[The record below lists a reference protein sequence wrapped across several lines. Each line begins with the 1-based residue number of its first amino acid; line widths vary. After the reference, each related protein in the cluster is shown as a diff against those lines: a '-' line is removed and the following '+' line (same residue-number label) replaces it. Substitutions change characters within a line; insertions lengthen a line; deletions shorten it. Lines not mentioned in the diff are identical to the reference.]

1 MSFLSL
7 IWLIFAPIIIA
18 LIIMFPKFPNH
29 QVRVRRFAKWFASL
43 HFIYALLFL
52 AFFDSSLFGM
62 SFEKEL
68 TFFGMSWLK
77 SLGISAKFALDGIT
91 VLMVV
96 LTTFIVLITLFMSKI
111 HIRSKHKLYYS
122 MVFLLESAILG
133 IFCAKDMFLF
143 FVFWELSLIPVYF
156 LVSQW
161 GNSEARR
168 AALKFTL
175 GSFVANMFL
184 FFGMLIL
191 YYYNFAVSNIL
202 TANIETLNMDDKLYP
217 MWFQM
222 LVFVNFLIG
231 FVVRVPFVGFHNWY
245 PDIQSK
251 ASAPVNILLAG
262 MLLNTGVYGL
272 IRFNIQV
279 FPEVFKVFAPV
290 LMIWGIVNVIYSGA
304 LCILQPGVKKMVSYA
319 NIASVG
325 FIMIGLAS
333 LNSTGFNGAV
343 FGVIAS
349 AIVYSALYV
358 VISSVEFRT
367 KTTYITALGG
377 LGQVMP
383 KCMYLALIICFAAIG
398 VPFLIMF
405 TPKLM
410 VLTGAMF
417 SNLDQQLMV
426 KIIAFLGLAA
436 ISVSAGYIMY
446 FFYKVFCS
454 VLLDQW
460 KKVKDLSPQETSVLT
475 ALCLII
481 IYLGVYPMSI
491 IAVYQ
496 SVSSIILDVLQV

>member
-7 IWLIFAPIIIA
+7 IWLIFAPMIA
-18 LIIMFPKFPNH
+18 AVIVMFPQFPNH
-29 QVRVRRFAKWFASL
+29 QVRVRRFAKWFASF

-77 SLGISAKFALDGIT
+77 SLGISAKFAVDGIAL
-91 VLMVV
+91 LMVV
-96 LTTFIVLITLFMSKI
+96 LTSFIVLITLFMSKI

-122 MVFLLESAILG
+122 MVFLLQASVLG

-143 FVFWELSLIPVYF
+143 FVFWELSLIPIYF

-168 AALKFTL
+168 AAMKFTL
-175 GSFVANMFL
+175 ASFVANMFL
-184 FFGMLIL
+184 FFAMLIL
-191 YYYNFAVSNIL
+191 YYYNFAVSNVL
-202 TANIETLNMDDKLYP
+202 TANIETLSMDEKIYP
-217 MWFQM
+217 MWFQVM
-222 LVFVNFLIG
+222 VFVNFLIG
-231 FVVRVPFVGFHNWY
+231 FMIRVPFAGFHSWY
-245 PDIQSK
+245 SDIQSK
-251 ASAPVNILLAG
+251 AAAPVNILLAG
-262 MLLNTGVYGL
+262 ILLNTGVYGL

-279 FPEVFKVFAPV
+279 FPEVFKAFAPI
-290 LMIWGIVNVIYSGA
+290 LMVWGVVTLVYCGA
-304 LCILQPGVKKMVSYA
+304 LSIVQTGIKKMVAYA
-319 NIASVG
+319 NVSAMG
-325 FIMIGLAS
+325 FVMIGLAS

-343 FGVIAS
+343 FMAISCAVI
-349 AIVYSALYV
+349 YSAMFV
-358 VISSVEFRT
+358 IISSVQFRT

-383 KCMYLALIICFAAIG
+383 KCMYLTLIICFAAVG
-398 VPFLIMF
+398 LPFLMMF

-410 VLTGAMF
+410 VLTGALF
-417 SNLDQQLMV
+417 SNLEEQLMV
-426 KIIAFLGLAA
+426 KVAAFIGLAV
-436 ISVSAGYIMY
+436 IVVSAGYIMY

-460 KKVKDLSPQETSVLT
+460 KKVKDLSPQETSVLS

-481 IYLGVYPMSI
+481 IYFGICPMSI
-491 IAVYQ
+491 VQIYQ

>member
-18 LIIMFPKFPNH
+18 IIIMFPKFPNH
-29 QVRVRRFAKWFASL
+29 QVKIRRFAKWFASL

-52 AFFDSSLFGM
+52 VFFDSSLFGM
-62 SFEKEL
+62 SYEKEL

-91 VLMVV
+91 VLLVV

-111 HIRSKHKLYYS
+111 HIRSKHKLYYA

-161 GNSEARR
+161 GNTEARR
-168 AALKFTL
+168 AAVKFTI

-217 MWFQM
+217 LWFQM

-231 FVVRVPFVGFHNWY
+231 FVLRVPFVGFHSWY

-251 ASAPVNILLAG
+251 AAAPVNILLAG
-262 MLLNTGVYGL
+262 LLLNTGVYGL
-272 IRFNIQV
+272 IRFNIQI
-279 FPEVFKVFAPV
+279 FPEVFKVFAPI
-290 LMIWGIVNVIYSGA
+290 LMIWGIVNVIYAGA
-304 LCILQPGVKKMVSYA
+304 LSILQPGVKKMVSYA
-319 NIASVG
+319 NISTIG
-325 FIMIGLAS
+325 FVMIGFAC

-343 FGVIAS
+343 FCALAA
-349 AIVYSALYV
+349 AIVFSALYV

-383 KCMYLALIICFAAIG
+383 RCMYLALIVCFAAIG
-398 VPFLIMF
+398 VPFLTMF

-426 KIIAFLGLAA
+426 KIVAFLGLAA
-436 ISVSAGYIMY
+436 IAVSAGYIMY

-475 ALCLII
+475 ALCLVILYFGI
-481 IYLGVYPMSI
+481 YPMSI